1 MRNNSRENPSHTMIA
16 NARAVLRGIERLTD
30 YAPANPSF
38 SLAAL
43 QLLERSL
50 SEAERRL
57 EDLQHMLDL
66 ARNAL
71 VLARQAFYSAVQSA
85 KQQVVAQYGD
95 DSMAMEA
102 IGLTRR
108 SERKRTKR
116 ERAESSPE
124 A

>member
-1 MRNNSRENPSHTMIA
+1 MAHSNRQNPNPSMIA

-30 YAPANPSF
+30 YAPPNPSF

-43 QLLERSL
+43 QVLERVL
-50 SEAERRL
+50 SEAERRV

-66 ARNAL
+66 ARNGL
-71 VLARQAFYSAVQSA
+71 VLARRNFCNAIQSA

-95 DSMAMEA
+95 DSMEVEA

-108 SERKRTKR
+108 SERKRGKR
-116 ERAESSPE
+116 RSDEGVGA
-124 A
+124 